1 MSRAPVVLYRPLF
14 GFFSFKINFYL
25 FIYFWCPGS
34 SLLHVELSLVAVLL
48 FAVASLV
55 AEHRLQGT
63 WASVVVAYG
72 LSCPVAGEIFLDQG
86 WNPRPLHRFLSL
98 DHQEVP
104 FWLFQW
110 AVLRRKDSRSAAQLA
125 KAGRSCPAWQPT
137 QFVHLIGSGG

>member
-1 MSRAPVVLYRPLF
+1 MPWVFITAC
-14 GFFSFKINFYL
+14 GAFSS
-25 FIYFWCPGS
+25 CG
-34 SLLHVELSLVAVLL
+34 
-48 FAVASLV
+48 ASVCSASFV
-55 AEHRLQGT
+55 AEHGLQGT

-72 LSCPVAGEIFLDQG
+72 LSPVAGEIFPDQG
-86 WNPRPLHRFLSL
+86 WNPCPLHRFLITGS
-98 DHQEVP
+98 QKVP